1 MKRLLLTT
9 SILALTAT
17 GAFAQ
22 GMNNAQKPDVGQSGM
37 SSPSSSGSSGSSS
50 MNSSDSTM
58 GGQAA
63 TSKSTS
69 NKQASA
75 DEVKQAQQALK
86 QKGIYTGQVDGKD
99 GPQTRSAISQFQ
111 KQNGLRQTAQL
122 DAQTMAQLQSGDSS
136 ASPSPSRTPSAHS
149 PSSMSNPGAAQGSDR
164 DDDGDSK

>member
-17 GAFAQ
+17 GALAQ
-22 GMNNAQKPDVGQSGM
+22 GMNSAQKPDAGQSGM
-37 SSPSSSGSSGSSS
+37 SSPSSSGSSS
-50 MNSSDSTM
+50 MSAPDSTM
-58 GGQAA
+58 GGQA
-63 TSKSTS
+63 STS

-75 DEVKQAQQALK
+75 DEVMQAQQALK

-122 DAQTMAQLQSGDSS
+122 DAPTMTRLQGGSSGQTPGGSS
-136 ASPSPSRTPSAHS
+136 MPSTHGS
-149 PSSMSNPGAAQGSDR
+149 SSMSAPGAAPQSNDR
-164 DDDGDSK
+164 DDDSDKK

>member
-22 GMNNAQKPDVGQSGM
+22 GMNSAPKPDAGQSGM
-37 SSPSSSGSSGSSS
+37 SSPSSSGSSS
-50 MNSSDSTM
+50 MNAPDSTM
-58 GGQAA
+58 GGQAS

-69 NKQASA
+69 NTQASA
-75 DEVKQAQQALK
+75 DQVMQAQQALK
-86 QKGIYTGQVDGKD
+86 LKGIYTGQVDGKD

-122 DAQTMAQLQSGDSS
+122 DAATMTRLQGGSS
-136 ASPSPSRTPSAHS
+136 AQTPGGSSMPSTHGS
-149 PSSMSNPGAAQGSDR
+149 SSMSAPGAAPQSNDR
-164 DDDGDSK
+164 DDDSDKK